1 MENLETEIPNELI
14 LSSTDKKIDYLLENH
29 KAIVFI
35 KGSPQFP
42 QCGFTRKII
51 EKLDRFKIKYGH
63 FNIFTDEELRQRL
76 KVRFEWTTYPMLFVK
91 GELIGGNDII
101 DELIE
106 NEEFE
111 EMLKD

>member
-1 MENLETEIPNELI
+1 MPQELV
-14 LSSTDKKIDYLLENH
+14 LSSTDKKIDYLL
-29 KAIVFI
+29 KSSKVMVFI

-42 QCGFTRKII
+42 QCGFTRQII
-51 EKLDRFKIKYGH
+51 GKLDKYKLKYGH

-76 KVRFEWTTYPMLFVK
+76 KVRFDWKTFPMLFLK

-106 NEEFE
+106 NDEFE
-111 EMLKD
+111 EMFLQ